1 MLVAI
6 ARSFVSQIETGS
18 LSERRRQKKGPFA
31 EGKKTGPL
39 PKAKKRACGAQQT
52 ERPVVFKV
60 GDHLAT
66 SGFSDPQ
73 RAKLAHHHQGQSPKL
88 KLVGSLLS
96 GGYCQQ
102 THGQN
107 TRASKE
113 A

>member
-6 ARSFVSQIETGS
+6 DRGLVSQIET
-18 LSERRRQKKGPFA
+18 LSVLPKANKTVYCLRQKK
-31 EGKKTGPL
+31 
-39 PKAKKRACGAQQT
+39 RAAGAQQT

-107 TRASKE
+107 TRARAE